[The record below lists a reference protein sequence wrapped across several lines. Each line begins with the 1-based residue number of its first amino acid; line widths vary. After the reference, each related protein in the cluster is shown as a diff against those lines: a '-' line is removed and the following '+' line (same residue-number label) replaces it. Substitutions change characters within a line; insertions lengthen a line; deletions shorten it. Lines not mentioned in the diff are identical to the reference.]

1 MKITAYVAMETGLET
16 RVKIC
21 PTYEE
26 AKQVLNSWI
35 GEYVLAMI
43 EDDDLESYMEFR
55 DKMTITKDDDE
66 GVSIIDNSIGEFYQI
81 VKTEFDTND
90 FKSMI

>member
-16 RVKIC
+16 RIKIC
-21 PTYEE
+21 PTYVD
-26 AKQVLNSWI
+26 AKQILNSWI
-35 GEYVLAMI
+35 GEYVMAMI
-43 EDDDLESYMEFR
+43 EDDDLDSYIEFR

-66 GVSIIDNSIGEFYQI
+66 GVLIIDNSIGEFYQI

>member
-21 PTYEE
+21 PTYEV

-55 DKMTITKDDDE
+55 DKMTITKDDE

-90 FKSMI
+90 FKSMA